1 MEKLSR
7 EEFVELH
14 QRIIDTLNDKRVGG
28 QGPKLVVSALNAWIE
43 DNGGDTIYLLTAV
56 PPVDYKKLYGN

>member
-7 EEFVELH
+7 EEFIELR
-14 QRIIDTLNDKRVGG
+14 QKIIDILNGKRVGG
-28 QGPKLVVSALNAWIE
+28 QGPKLVVSALNAWVGE
-43 DNGGDTIYLLTAV
+43 NGGDTIYLLKAV